1 MKKVHESSKYQ
12 ISHRKKSYIFPMKF
26 ISLIILLAFVGCA
39 PKSEVTP
46 LFEPISLR
54 DSHGDGKYAVFTVK
68 LPLSD
73 NSIDTYD
80 SPIDPTTGVARIP
93 LLGDMLRFVTQ
104 ATFNFGAE
112 IGFGKTNLTIKQPLP
127 DLDTPYLHSISVKRV
142 FFHIDQKKID
152 PDVRLSLWDKLRNLI
167 RGTTKL
173 NFNFIREMRLNMR
186 VSKEDEPTDYIPEI
200 IEDTRLTPISRDAT
214 DIIEFLR
221 YERRS
226 RSTVLNEATATNTV
240 VIYSPE
246 PVRLRRFIRNNPLL
260 AGYVKNMEVIN
271 KSLFVELKQDFEQ
284 TASQRIDPAMYKEL
298 FDRET
303 PFESKVKEF
312 TALFEKESLGNA
324 QVEVVKMVPCSS
336 STCMDVKVNNQ
347 NLLPLIKQGNRL
359 NIETMIDA
367 SRVPPRSFQLKGFIE
382 FEVKLDLPL

>member
-1 MKKVHESSKYQ
+1 
-12 ISHRKKSYIFPMKF
+12 MKF
-26 ISLIILLAFVGCA
+26 ISLLIVISFFGCA

-46 LFEPISLR
+46 LFPAISLKE
-54 DSHGDGKYAVFTVK
+54 SHGDGKYAVFTVK

-80 SPIDPTTGVARIP
+80 SPIDPTTGVSRIP

-112 IGFGKTNLTIKQPLP
+112 IGFGKTYLTIKQPLP
-127 DLDTPYLHSISVKRV
+127 DLDSPYINSISVKRV

-152 PDVRLSLWDKLRNLI
+152 PDVRLSRWDKIRNLI

-173 NFNFIREMRLNMR
+173 NFNFIRQMRLNMR
-186 VSKEDEPTDYIPEI
+186 VSKEGKPTDYIPEI
-200 IEDTRLTPISRDAT
+200 IEDTPLTPIARGAT

-221 YERRS
+221 YDRNS

-240 VIYSPE
+240 VIYSPQ
-246 PVRLRRFIRNNPLL
+246 PIKLRRFIRQNPTLS
-260 AGYVKNMEVIN
+260 AYVKNMEVIN

-284 TASQRIDPAMYKEL
+284 DASERIDPVMYEEL
-298 FDRET
+298 FGRET
-303 PFESKVKEF
+303 PFKSKVKEF
-312 TALFEKESLGNA
+312 TALFEKESEGNE
-324 QVEVVKMVPCSS
+324 QVEVLKIVPCHS
-336 STCMDVKVNNQ
+336 STCMDIKVNNQ

-367 SRVPPRSFQLKGFIE
+367 SRVPPRSFQLKGYIE
-382 FEVKLDLPL
+382 FEIKLDVPL

>member
-1 MKKVHESSKYQ
+1 MKKVQDSLKCSFLRRH
-12 ISHRKKSYIFPMKF
+12 KSYIFSMKF
-26 ISLIILLAFVGCA
+26 ISLFILISFFGCA

-46 LFEPISLR
+46 LFEPISLKE
-54 DSHGDGKYAVFTVK
+54 SHGDGKYAVFTVK

-80 SPIDPTTGVARIP
+80 SPIDPTTGVSRIP

-104 ATFNFGAE
+104 ATFNFGAV
-112 IGFGKTNLTIKQPLP
+112 IGFGKTYLTIKQPLP
-127 DLDTPYLHSISVKRV
+127 DLDSPYINSISVKRV

-152 PDVRLSLWDKLRNLI
+152 PDVRLNLWDKIRNLI

-173 NFNFIREMRLNMR
+173 NFNFIRQMRLNMR
-186 VSKEDEPTDYIPEI
+186 VSKEDEPSDYIPEI
-200 IEDTRLTPISRDAT
+200 IEDTPLTPIARGAT
-214 DIIEFLR
+214 DIMEFLR
-221 YERRS
+221 YDRNS

-240 VIYSPE
+240 VIYSPQ
-246 PVRLRRFIRNNPLL
+246 PVRLRRFIRQNTTLS
-260 AGYVKNMEVIN
+260 AYVKNMEVIN

-284 TASQRIDPAMYKEL
+284 DASQRIDPAMYREL
-298 FDRET
+298 FGRET

-312 TALFEKESLGNA
+312 TAIFEKESEGNA
-324 QVEVVKMVPCSS
+324 QVEVLKMVPCAS
-336 STCMDVKVNNQ
+336 STCMDIKVNNQ

-382 FEVKLDLPL
+382 FEIKLDLPL